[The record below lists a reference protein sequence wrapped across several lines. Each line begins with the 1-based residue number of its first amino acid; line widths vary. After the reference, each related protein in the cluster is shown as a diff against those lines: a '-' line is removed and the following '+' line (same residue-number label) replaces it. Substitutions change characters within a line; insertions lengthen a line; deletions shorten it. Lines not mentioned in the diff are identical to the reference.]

1 MENITIL
8 TDRGLSLGKNRPLTT
23 LGAHVAKLSLITA
36 SLGGAWVSGTT
47 RGLLDHSLLYGCP
60 LSH

>member
-1 MENITIL
+1 MENIKIL

-36 SLGGAWVSGTT
+36 SLEGA
-47 RGLLDHSLLYGCP
+47 
-60 LSH
+60 